1 MTEKELGVE
10 EKEFEVE
17 KEASRLDLYLTEIL
31 GISRSQVKK
40 LIEEGEVLLNA
51 KPAKA
56 HTPLKVG
63 DIVKV
68 TLKPPQP
75 STLKAEAIPL
85 DIVYEDQYLLVVNKP
100 QGMTVHPAAGNWNG
114 TLVNALLNHCQDLSG
129 IGGVFRPGI
138 VHRLDKDTSGLLLV
152 AKNDFTHQSLALQ
165 LKERQIKRN
174 YLALAEGHFKNFKG
188 TIDLPLGRHP
198 KNRKKIAVVPGGK
211 KAVTRYRVVEEF
223 PGFSLV
229 ECSLDTGRTHQIR
242 VHLAALGHPLAGDP
256 LYGRKGL
263 LGLAGQAL
271 HAYKISFVHPLKKE
285 VMEFTQ
291 PLPEW
296 FENALEKLKEGDK
309 NVLEN
314 IDVDISD

>member
-1 MTEKELGVE
+1 MDRTACFWVDEELEGERLDAYLADQVE
-10 EKEFEVE
+10 E
-17 KEASRLDLYLTEIL
+17 L
-31 GISRSQVKK
+31 SRSLLKS
-40 LIEEGEVLLNA
+40 LIADG
-51 KPAKA
+51 
-56 HTPLKVG
+56 
-63 DIVKV
+63 KV
-68 TLKPPQP
+68 TVNGRIKKASYRVRGGEEIKVVIPAAQEVPILPQNLP
-75 STLKAEAIPL
+75 LEIFYQDKDLAVINKA
-85 DIVYEDQYLLVVNKP
+85 K
-100 QGMTVHPAAGNWNG
+100 GMVVHPAHGNWEG
-114 TLVNALLNHCQDLSG
+114 TMVNALLHHIKDLSG
-129 IGGVFRPGI
+129 INGELRPGI

-165 LKERQIKRN
+165 LKERHIKRN
-174 YLALAEGHFKNFKG
+174 YLALAEGHFKNFEG

-211 KAVTRYRVVEEF
+211 KAVTRYRIVEEF

-263 LGLAGQAL
+263 LGLTGQAL
-271 HAYKISFVHPLKKE
+271 HAYKISFLHPVKKE
-285 VMEFTQ
+285 AMEFTQ

-296 FENALEKLKEGDK
+296 FESVLKKLKEEGK

>member
-1 MTEKELGVE
+1 MTEKEARIE
-10 EKEFEVE
+10 EKEFEVK
-17 KEASRLDLYLTEIL
+17 KEAPRLDLYLTEIL
-31 GISRSQVKK
+31 SISRSQVKK
-40 LIEEGEVLLNA
+40 LIEEGDVLLNA
-51 KPAKA
+51 KRAKA
-56 HTPLKVG
+56 HTSLKVG
-63 DIVKV
+63 DTIKV
-68 TLKPPQP
+68 NLKPPEP
-75 STLKAEAIPL
+75 SALKAEAIPL

-100 QGMTVHPAAGNWNG
+100 QGMTVHPAAGNWEG
-114 TLVNALLNHCQDLSG
+114 TLVNALLNYCQDLSG

-165 LKERQIKRN
+165 LKERHIKRN
-174 YLALAEGHFKNFKG
+174 YLALAEGHFKNFEG

-211 KAVTRYRVVEEF
+211 KAVTRYRIVEEF

-263 LGLAGQAL
+263 LGLTGQAL
-271 HAYKISFVHPLKKE
+271 HAYKISFLHPVKKE
-285 VMEFTQ
+285 AMEFTQ

-296 FENALEKLKEGDK
+296 FESVLKKLKEEGK